1 MTPQPADNTCLI
13 WSGRKKT
20 SVALLGTRSTVE
32 PNAYKGLNAFTTWL
46 GAASTLTVCAAPVSD
61 HVKNQGKKMTH
72 SELTALQEADFFLRI
87 GWLCAGDFRCMIR
100 AFLGL
105 LIMTRR

>member
-46 GAASTLTVCAAPVSD
+46 GAASTLTVCAAPVSG
-61 HVKNQGKKMTH
+61 HVKRQMKKMT
-72 SELTALQEADFFLRI
+72 ERKPTALLEPDLFLRT
-87 GWLCAGDFRCMIR
+87 GGMCADEFRCMIR
-100 AFLGL
+100 PSLEF
-105 LIMTRR
+105 